1 LSSPPPEPARRTR
14 RATIVAALALA
25 AFIGIARA
33 ADTPSPPAPASPT
46 SPAPAAAQ
54 VAAATAW
61 SASEVASAAQAVAAD
76 PALGGEH
83 KVRTWRFK
91 RGDDDKAVRREAPAP
106 WLLELR
112 RWLAEGGRA
121 LVWLLALAALATV
134 IVASR
139 RWWAVHGQALA
150 AGSAR
155 LPSHVRDLDIRPESL
170 PAEIGA
176 AVRAAWLAGE
186 HRVALSLLYRGALS
200 RLAHGLGVPIEDSS
214 TEGDCIRLA
223 EATLGDER
231 SAFAARLIGAWQL
244 AVYGKRRLPTPLVL
258 ALCDEFDRLL
268 PAAAK
273 AAR

>member
-1 LSSPPPEPARRTR
+1 MAWRL
-14 RATIVAALALA
+14 VAVTTALGACVGA
-25 AFIGIARA
+25 ARA
-33 ADTPSPPAPASPT
+33 ADAPVAPGAPALPR
-46 SPAPAAAQ
+46 A
-54 VAAATAW
+54 AW

-76 PALGGEH
+76 PALGGEQ

-91 RGDDDKAVRREAPAP
+91 RSDDDKVERREAPAP

-112 RWLAEGGRA
+112 RWLSEGGRA

-139 RWWAVHGQALA
+139 RWWSVHGQALVA
-150 AGSAR
+150 ASTR

-176 AVRAAWLAGE
+176 AVRAAWLAGQ
-186 HRVALSLLYRGALS
+186 HRAALSLLYRGALS

-223 EATLGDER
+223 EATLHDER
-231 SAFAARLIGAWQL
+231 SAFAARLIGAWQV
-244 AVYGKRRLPTPLVL
+244 AVYGNRSLPTPLVL

-268 PAAAK
+268 PAAPK